1 MSKAPEL
8 DLDWASDDVNSLR
21 KAYAGEREEYI
32 KDAPK
37 DVDVKRF
44 SVLGVGGLLFSP
56 SEIRSST
63 PILYF
68 HGGAWMVGSP
78 RTHRTLCAVLAKVS
92 GRHVISAS
100 YRLAPEHQ
108 FPTQKVDAVMAV
120 NAVLQ
125 GRVAPF
131 DTPLR
136 VALAGDSAG
145 AAMALWAEAGLNA
158 RQRGQIEQVIC
169 LYGAFGLRDSDS
181 LRRLGPTTPGLSAK
195 DVAAF
200 YDRLGPNT
208 PENFTSTFAALGA
221 PLTLLIPENDPLADD
236 SRGLAAWAE
245 KQGRRVHVV
254 DAAGYGHGF
263 MHTAG
268 RDARAAELL
277 KTACSQLK
285 PLYQR

>member
-1 MSKAPEL
+1 MNSVPQL
-8 DLDWASDDVNSLR
+8 NLDWASDDVNGLR
-21 KAYAGEREEYI
+21 KAYAADRAEYI
-32 KDAPK
+32 DDAPK
-37 DVDVKRF
+37 DVEVERF

-56 SEIRSST
+56 PEIRSST

-68 HGGAWMVGSP
+68 HGGSWMVGSP
-78 RTHRTLCAVLAKVS
+78 RTHRTLCAVLSKVT

-100 YRLAPEHQ
+100 YRLAPEHE

-181 LRRLGPTTPGLSAK
+181 LQRFGPTTPGLSK
-195 DVAAF
+195 NDVAAF
-200 YDRLGPNT
+200 YGRLGPNVPT
-208 PENFTSTFAALGA
+208 NFTSTFASLGA
-221 PLTLLIPENDPLADD
+221 PLTLLIAENDPLADD
-236 SRGLAAWAE
+236 SRALAEWAK
-245 KQGRRVHVV
+245 KQGRTVNIVE
-254 DAAGYGHGF
+254 AEGYGHGF

-268 RDARAAELL
+268 RDAKAADLL
-277 KTACSQLK
+277 RTASSQLK
-285 PLYQR
+285 PIYQR